1 MWKNN
6 ATKMHFLFL
15 AFLKLSKV
23 EMFFQKQDLYTWMK
37 GKNRPDNQ
45 LTQTG
50 RVVTNFFWNE
60 ENHDS
65 NWEILRKA
73 IYMSI
78 CTKENSSHLAQ
89 VFVLFAGSSLL
100 PTLSLISLFYYS
112 QSRFYYRKVL
122 GTPEEDRQVF
132 GFVNPV

>member
-1 MWKNN
+1 
-6 ATKMHFLFL
+6 MHFLFL

-65 NWEILRKA
+65 NREILRKA
-73 IYMSI
+73 IYVHLH
-78 CTKENSSHLAQ
+78 KRKLLSSSTGLC
-89 VFVLFAGSSLL
+89 FFCWILFTAHIVINFIILL
-100 PTLSLISLFYYS
+100 
-112 QSRFYYRKVL
+112 
-122 GTPEEDRQVF
+122 
-132 GFVNPV
+132 